1 LIFKRQGLLAV
12 FAALWILSLSD
23 AGQAAE
29 HGSISV
35 AYVAPKEQ
43 GHMAIYDSLREKRAL
58 ERIAEQLTS
67 LRLPR
72 QLTLKAEGCN
82 GDINAW
88 YDSDTAVVTICYEY
102 LAYIQ
107 ELAKDLSPAAVAE
120 GLTPQNY
127 IAGPF
132 LEVVLHELA
141 HAVFDLKKVP
151 VLGREED
158 AADQLAAYM
167 LLQLGEQEARR
178 TITSIAAMYASEAKE
193 AAPKLKD
200 FANEHGVPAQ
210 RLYNLLCLSYGK
222 DPKLFGDL
230 VEKGYLPRER
240 AELCSDEY
248 RQVQFAVTRLIAP
261 TSKSMHNLARLK
273 RR

>member
-1 LIFKRQGLLAV
+1 LISKWQRLLAIL
-12 FAALWILSLSD
+12 AALATVLLQD

-29 HGSISV
+29 HSMISV
-35 AYVAPKEQ
+35 AYVSPKEPS
-43 GHMAIYDSLREKRAL
+43 HTAIYESLREKRAL
-58 ERIAEQLTS
+58 ELIADHLAS
-67 LRLPR
+67 LKLPR
-72 QLTLKAEGCN
+72 RLTLKAEGCH
-82 GDINAW
+82 GDVNAW

-107 ELAKDLSPAAVAE
+107 DLARDLSPTAVAE

-127 IAGPF
+127 VAGPF

-158 AADQLAAYM
+158 AADQVAAYM
-167 LLQLGEQEARR
+167 LLQLGEREARR
-178 TITSIAAMYASEAKE
+178 TIISIAAMYASEAKE
-193 AAPKLKD
+193 APPKLKD

-222 DPKLFGDL
+222 DPKMFGDL
-230 VEKGYLPRER
+230 VEKGYLPHER
-240 AELCSDEY
+240 AELCKDEY
-248 RQVQFAVTRLIAP
+248 RQVRFAFTRLVDRAP
-261 TSKSMHNLARLK
+261 KSMRKLARVK
-273 RR
+273 PH

>member
-1 LIFKRQGLLAV
+1 LIFKRQGFLAI
-12 FAALWILSLSD
+12 FAALWTVLLCA

-29 HGSISV
+29 HAMVHV
-35 AYVAPKEQ
+35 AYVPPKEQ
-43 GHMAIYDSLREKRAL
+43 GHMAIYESLREKRAL
-58 ERIAEQLTS
+58 ERIADQLAS
-67 LRLPR
+67 LQLPR
-72 QLTLKAEGCN
+72 RLTLKAEGCN

-88 YDSDTAVVTICYEY
+88 YDPDTTVVTICYEY

-107 ELAKDLSPAAVAE
+107 ELARDLSPTAVAE

-127 IAGPF
+127 VAGPF

-158 AADQLAAYM
+158 AADQLASYM

-178 TITSIAAMYASEAKE
+178 TIVSIAAMYASEAKE
-193 AAPKLKD
+193 APPKLKD

-222 DPKLFGDL
+222 NPKMFGDL
-230 VEKGYLPRER
+230 VEKGYLPHER
-240 AELCSDEY
+240 AELCRDEY

-261 TSKSMHNLARLK
+261 ASKRMHKLARLK
-273 RR
+273 LR